1 MKKFSA
7 NDILMTLALL
17 AIVGIVF
24 GLWGL
29 GTRAGRTAFD
39 EMAGMIPGGSLI
51 AGIALLF
58 IVCVIAV
65 VRRLRG

>member
-1 MKKFSA
+1 
-7 NDILMTLALL
+7 MTLALL
-17 AIVGIVF
+17 PIAGIVF

-29 GTRAGRTAFD
+29 GTSAGRTAFD
-39 EMAGMIPGGSLI
+39 EMAGMIPGGSLF
-51 AGIALLF
+51 GGFALLF